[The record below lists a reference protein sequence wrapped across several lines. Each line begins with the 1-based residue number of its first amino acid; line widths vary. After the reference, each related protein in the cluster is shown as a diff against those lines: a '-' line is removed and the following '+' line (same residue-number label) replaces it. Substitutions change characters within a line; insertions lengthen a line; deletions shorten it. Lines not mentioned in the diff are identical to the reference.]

1 MAKILVIED
10 DTQLAEVLAF
20 RLSSQ
25 GHAVQTVHGGKE
37 AISILRINKY
47 DLLILDWMMPEVS
60 GLDVLKEFRASGGKT
75 PILMLTAKSLVTDKE
90 VGLDTGADDYLTK
103 PFDYKEL
110 LARVRALLR
119 RPTSVSGTILTVG
132 DIALDPVTCL
142 VTKSGAE
149 IHLRPKV
156 YSLLEFFMRHP
167 NQLFT
172 AEALLERV
180 WLDDSTA
187 SPDTVRTHLKLL
199 RRSLSSNNDELIR
212 TIRNRGYM
220 LSKKEPPAG

>member
-1 MAKILVIED
+1 MAKILVVED
-10 DTQLAEVLAF
+10 DKQLAEVLTF

-25 GHAVQTVHGGKE
+25 GHAVQTVLGGKE
-37 AISILRINKY
+37 AIAALRINKY
-47 DLLILDWMMPEVS
+47 DLIILDWMMPEVS
-60 GLDVLKEFRASGGKT
+60 GLDVVKEYRSSGGKI
-75 PILMLTAKSLVTDKE
+75 PILMLTAKSMVADKE
-90 VGLDTGADDYLTK
+90 SGLDSGADDYLTK

-119 RPTSVSGTILTVG
+119 RPTSVSATILKAGEIT
-132 DIALDPVTCL
+132 LDPVTCT
-142 VTKSGAE
+142 VTKSGTN

-156 YSLLEFFMRHP
+156 YSMLEFFMRHP

-199 RRSLSSNNDELIR
+199 RRSLELKGDELIR
-212 TIRNRGYM
+212 TVRNRGYM
-220 LSKKEPPAG
+220 LVKEQEPTP